1 LNPNEKYI
9 NKNSRIQVFDSCD
22 KRESRFCE
30 RCTILNE
37 FYQITFRKKIY
48 GSIEMLQKD
57 LDEWM
62 QDYNENRP
70 HSGKYCYGKTP
81 MKTFEDSLPLAKA
94 KMLQYIDK
102 VSEQ

>member
-1 LNPNEKYI
+1 
-9 NKNSRIQVFDSCD
+9 
-22 KRESRFCE
+22 
-30 RCTILNE
+30 
-37 FYQITFRKKIY
+37 
-48 GSIEMLQKD
+48 MLQKD